1 MKFSPVNVEGAFVV
15 ELSLAVDDRG
25 FFARAY
31 CEKEFMEYGIDVRMV
46 QENMSYN
53 RQQGILR
60 GLHWQAS
67 PHEEAKFVRC
77 IKGSIFDV
85 VVDVRPKS
93 PTYKQWSGVELNS
106 VNRKALFIP
115 CGCAHGY
122 QVLEDDTEV
131 LYKVSAP
138 YVQEAERGA
147 RWDDPVFGIEWPL
160 KESVILSSK
169 DRDWCDFLSSAEQV
183 K

>member
-15 ELSLAVDDRG
+15 ELSPIVDDRG

-31 CEKEFMEYGIDVRMV
+31 CEREFLDNGINVRMV

-53 RQQGILR
+53 RQRGILR

-85 VVDVRPKS
+85 VVDVRPDS
-93 PTYKQWSGVELNS
+93 ATYKQWYGIDLTSTG
-106 VNRKALFIP
+106 RQALFIP
-115 CGCAHGY
+115 GGCAHGY
-122 QVLEDDTEV
+122 QVLEDDTEL

-138 YVQEAERGA
+138 YMQEAERGA
-147 RWDDPVFGIEWPL
+147 RWNDPAFGIEWPI
-160 KESVILSSK
+160 KEGLILSSK
-169 DRDWCDFLSSAEQV
+169 DKDWDDF
-183 K
+183 